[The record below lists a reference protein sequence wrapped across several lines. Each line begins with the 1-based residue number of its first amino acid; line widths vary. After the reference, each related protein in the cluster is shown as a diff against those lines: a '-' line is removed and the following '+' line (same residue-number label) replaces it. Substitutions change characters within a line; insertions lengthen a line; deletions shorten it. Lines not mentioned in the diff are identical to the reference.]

1 MLAKTGLVFTSCG
14 GFLPIVLLVL
24 TLIITKYLLIKPR
37 KENIMEANK
46 MNKKTQLGVNAMIE
60 TGWAIGT
67 SIAAS
72 AAPL

>member
-1 MLAKTGLVFTSCG
+1 M
-14 GFLPIVLLVL
+14 
-24 TLIITKYLLIKPR
+24 KYLLIKPR

-46 MNKKTQLGVNAMIE
+46 MYKKTQLGVNAILE

-72 AAPL
+72 AAPLNKNSLVSLKHER